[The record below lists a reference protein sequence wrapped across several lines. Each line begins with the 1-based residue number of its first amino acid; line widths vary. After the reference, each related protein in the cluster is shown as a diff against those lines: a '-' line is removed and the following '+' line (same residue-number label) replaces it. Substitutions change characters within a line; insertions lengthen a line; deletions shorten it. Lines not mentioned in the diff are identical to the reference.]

1 MIIIMFLLKITYYYY
16 KHSIDDY
23 ITEKSAALMFIAFNI
38 ADSYSNLIIFCN
50 NYSGYTSRSSVILQR
65 TSL

>member
-1 MIIIMFLLKITYYYY
+1 MFLLKITYYYY

-23 ITEKSAALMFIAFNI
+23 ITEKSAALMFIAFNT

-50 NYSGYTSRSSVILQR
+50 NYSGYARRSLVILQR

>member
-23 ITEKSAALMFIAFNI
+23 ITEKSAAVMFIAFNT

>member
-1 MIIIMFLLKITYYYY
+1 MFLLKIMCYYHKY
-16 KHSIDDY
+16 SIDDY
-23 ITEKSAALMFIAFNI
+23 ITEKSAALMFIAFNT
-38 ADSYSNLIIFCN
+38 ADFYNNLILFYN